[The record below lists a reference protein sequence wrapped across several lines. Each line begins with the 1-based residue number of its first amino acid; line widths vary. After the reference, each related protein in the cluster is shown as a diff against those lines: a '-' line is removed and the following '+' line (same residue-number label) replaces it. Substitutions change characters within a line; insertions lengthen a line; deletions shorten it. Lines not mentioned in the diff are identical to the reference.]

1 MNLLLSPRRVLLWLQ
16 YYYYAPPHA
25 KTHSPATDTIIIIIS
40 IIITTAAK
48 LNLFFLHII
57 HLSCWRQLYSRAVEN
72 RCQRWS
78 CFLLLLLI
86 PRNIIFGHN
95 SFSHTHSINATFCT
109 FVKFFSSVSIKIIF
123 FAIFCSHTLRH
134 TIFNVVFVTTLPA
147 QFIPIYSWRHYSLL
161 HTVDNDLQFP
171 EGEPATTPYFVCTWI
186 LWGFRI
192 RALFDRPCTWAA
204 EYSLCMLIYNWCC
217 VLHVIQVSAG
227 VAALRTLAASCRITF
242 NIFHTQN
249 RRVSD
254 SPALLYV
261 THRPFN
267 RHTIRLRW
275 YCILDDTHAVG
286 LR

>member
-1 MNLLLSPRRVLLWLQ
+1 MPL
-16 YYYYAPPHA
+16 
-25 KTHSPATDTIIIIIS
+25 
-40 IIITTAAK
+40 
-48 LNLFFLHII
+48 
-57 HLSCWRQLYSRAVEN
+57 
-72 RCQRWS
+72 
-78 CFLLLLLI
+78 
-86 PRNIIFGHN
+86 
-95 SFSHTHSINATFCT
+95 FCT
-109 FVKFFSSVSIKIIF
+109 FVKFFASVSIKIIF
-123 FAIFCSHTLRH
+123 FAIFCPHTLRH
-134 TIFNVVFVTTLPA
+134 TIFNVVFVVTTLPA